1 MKIVMK
7 IILCS
12 FLVLLLFPFSQG
24 FSQVTNTPSTLSL
37 HLNEDNIHVYQDSDG
52 YTIVVG
58 IVENNN
64 SLTPVTNVKIQ
75 ANFYDDF
82 DPIPL
87 EVVTEP
93 PILEVIQKNGKSPF
107 SIRSDSPNPQI
118 TRASVSLADSPVP
131 ADPKYPGLTVYST
144 DVFLDK
150 SFRFSGV
157 LQNGGAPSSNT
168 NVYLAF
174 YDAFEP
180 PRILSVSTIELGN
193 IDLDTEVSF
202 DFNDVLDFNTKG
214 FFLFAESDI
223 FISDLVEIEIPLSQV
238 PDKLITISNVFVEDS
253 NGNKS
258 SELKVDSKFY
268 IKSETQ
274 IEFAAEQ
281 STDETPYTYY
291 VQIKKSPDD
300 RNDPPT
306 VDYVGKFDGR
316 FIGTE
321 LETQTID
328 WIPEES
334 GFFFIETF
342 VWDRNNIPIAEQG
355 PYTLIIVS

>member
-1 MKIVMK
+1 MMKA
-7 IILCS
+7 ILCT
-12 FLVLLLFPFSQG
+12 FMILLLVPLSQAFSAE
-24 FSQVTNTPSTLSL
+24 TTDNAPTLTVSL
-37 HLNEDNIHVYQDSDG
+37 NKENIHVYQDSEG
-52 YTIVVG
+52 FTVVVG
-58 IVENNN
+58 LVENNN
-64 SLTPVTNVKIQ
+64 PLTPVTNVKIQ
-75 ANFYDDF
+75 ASFFSQYGVE
-82 DPIPL
+82 PL
-87 EVVTEP
+87 EVTQGNTT
-93 PILEVIQKNGKSPF
+93 LEVIAPNGKSPF
-107 SIRSDSPNPQI
+107 AIRSGTANSEI
-118 TRASVSLADSPVP
+118 AEASVSLLGFDSSVE
-131 ADPKYPGLTVYST
+131 KQKGLNVYST
-144 DVFLDK
+144 DIFLDS

-157 LQNGGAPSSNT
+157 LQNGGAPNTDT

-174 YDAFEP
+174 YDHFEP
-180 PRILSVSTIELGN
+180 PRILGVSTIELGDVDPN
-193 IDLDTEVSF
+193 TEVSF
-202 DFNDVLDFNTKG
+202 DFNDILDFNAKG

-223 FISDLVEIEIPLSQV
+223 FISDLVDIEIPLSQV

-253 NGNKS
+253 DGNQS

-281 STDETPYTYY
+281 PTDETPYTYY
-291 VQIKKSPDD
+291 VQVKKSPDD

-306 VDYVGKFDGR
+306 VVYVGKFDGR